1 MVGIIIVFFIIIIII
16 VVSIAIISIMIVVVS
31 IVMIIVIIRLS
42 LLSPGE
48 QRGRGEGGAV
58 QGEDVAGNQH
68 VDPMFNAMTFG
79 VFHDFGSI
87 SLLLEYLNS
96 CAVFDNF
103 CSI

>member
-1 MVGIIIVFFIIIIII
+1 MVGIIIVFFIIVIII
-16 VVSIAIISIMIVVVS
+16 VVSIAIMIVVVS

-68 VDPMFNAMTFG
+68 PMIVSAIVLQLLMTFAA
-79 VFHDFGSI
+79 FDDFFSF
-87 SLLLEYLNS
+87 LMTF
-96 CAVFDNF
+96 AAF
-103 CSI
+103 